1 LQEIENARQQALKS
15 KEWIEYPT
23 KESDYTSN
31 LHEQVRERLKAQ
43 IENKS

>member
-1 LQEIENARQQALKS
+1 MMLI
-15 KEWIEYPT
+15 T